1 MEQYKLESITKPK
14 FPLKLD
20 IQFFGAG
27 DESKSLA
34 DQIKSGFE
42 AMKAAAE
49 KQDDEIKKFGA
60 VTQET
65 KSELEKINKA
75 LDEAKTRLD
84 EIEVKANR
92 GFQPDGGEGKGTPD
106 EKALEK
112 KNAFFT
118 FLREG
123 KTGLTKEQKALV
135 EDATGEIIVPEDL
148 DTTIYRELPKLV
160 VMRQLAGTRNT
171 TSNRVRRRSM
181 NEVTMG
187 WGKLETSTTQTLS
200 NFESTLTPDEAYLYV
215 ENLYGLTK
223 IGEDELDDTDLN
235 LQAYLADSFGRA
247 RAEKEAYAF
256 LRGTGHTTLQPEGIL
271 TNADVQRTET
281 AAVGAVTLDDVI
293 RLMYATPAQYRN
305 TGVFLMPSEL
315 EMTARTLKNGNG
327 DYVWQPS
334 AQAGTPNTLFGR
346 PVYTQDDFDAM
357 AAGADIAV
365 FGDFKAGYQILD
377 CQGLTL
383 TRINELY
390 AEEGLVGFKAKAR
403 VGGGVVRP
411 KAFRVLKVKA
421 V

>member
-1 MEQYKLESITKPK
+1 MEKFKMIQPQKELLRLNIQY
-14 FPLKLD
+14 FAD
-20 IQFFGAG
+20 G
-27 DESKSLA
+27 DESKTLA

-42 AMKAAAE
+42 AMKVAAE
-49 KQDDEIKKFGA
+49 KQDKEIKKFGA

-65 KSELEKINKA
+65 KSELEKINTA
-75 LDEAKTRLD
+75 IDEAKARLD
-84 EIEVKANR
+84 AIETKDNR
-92 GFQPDGGEGKGTPD
+92 GYTPGQDGKKGTPD
-106 EKALEK
+106 EQAMEK
-112 KNAFFT
+112 KTAFFT

-123 KTGLTKEQKALV
+123 KAGLTKEQKSLV

-160 VMRQLAGTRNT
+160 VMRQLAATRNT

-187 WGKLETSTTQTLS
+187 WGKLETTAAKLS
-200 NFESTLTPDEAYLYV
+200 DFESTLTPDEEYLYV

-223 IGEDELDDTDLN
+223 IGEDELEDTDLN
-235 LQAYLADSFGRA
+235 LQAYMAESFGRA

-256 LRGTGHTTLQPEGIL
+256 LRGTGHSNLQPEGIL
-271 TNADVQRTET
+271 TNTDVQRTET
-281 AAVGAVTLDDVI
+281 AATSAITLDDII

-315 EMTARTLKNGNG
+315 EMTVRTLKNGNG

-334 AQAGTPNTLFGR
+334 AQAGTPNVLFGR

-357 AAGADIAV
+357 GAGVDIAV

-377 CQGLTL
+377 RQGLTL

-411 KAFRVLKVKA
+411 KAFRVLKVKQ
-421 V
+421 